1 MIIVGRNAV
10 VEALRAGRAID
21 KLYIAK
27 GGAGAALGYIAAKAR
42 EAGAVVVEADARK
55 LDSMGRTQAHQ
66 GVVALAAVQQYA
78 LLSDILESAS
88 ASGAPP
94 LVVVCDG
101 IADPHNLGAIIRTAD
116 AAGAHGVVIPK
127 RRSVPVTASVVKAS
141 AGASAHMAVAR
152 VPNISAALDEMKRA
166 GLWVF
171 AAAPDGDTPL
181 WEADLARPAAIV
193 IGSEGDGIGRLVA
206 EGCDYKVKIPM
217 LGKIQSLNASVSA
230 ALMLYEA
237 MRRRAA

>member
-1 MIIVGRNAV
+1 VT
-10 VEALRAGRAID
+10 EALRAGRAID
-21 KLYIAK
+21 KLYLAK
-27 GGAGAALGYIAAKAR
+27 GGTGDALRRIASQAR
-42 EAGAVVVEADARK
+42 EAGAVVVETDARA
-55 LDSMGRTQAHQ
+55 LDSIGGTRAHQ
-66 GVVALAAVQQYA
+66 GVVALAALQRYA
-78 LLSDILESAS
+78 NLPDILEAAA

-101 IADPHNLGAIIRTAD
+101 INDPHNLGAIIRSAE

-127 RRSVPVTASVVKAS
+127 RRSAPVTASAIKAS
-141 AGASAHMAVAR
+141 AGAAAHMAIAR
-152 VPNISAALDEMKRA
+152 VPNIGAALAEMKRA

-171 AAAPDGDTPL
+171 GAMPDGATPL
-181 WEADLARPAAIV
+181 WEADLSRPAAIV
-193 IGSEGDGIGRLVA
+193 IGSEGDGVRRLTA
-206 EGCDYKVKIPM
+206 EGCDYRVKIPM